1 MGEKVVLQMKGVKKY
16 FPGVKALDGVDFELR
31 KGEIHALLGENGAGK
46 STLIKILT
54 GLYSMTEGSIHIK
67 GEEVHMKSVKDARD
81 NRIAAIH
88 QEICLVPYVSV
99 ARNIYLGRELKN
111 KFGLM
116 DDKTMEAETQK
127 LLDRLGMDID
137 ASKEVRQYSIA
148 QQQLIEIAKALALDA
163 EILLMDEPT
172 SSLTEKEVTNLF
184 ETIRRLKENG
194 TSIIYISHRMEELF
208 ELSDRVT
215 VLRDGQYIDTFVT
228 AETNREELVAA
239 MVGRQLTDFYV
250 KDSVPQDEV
259 FMEVKN
265 LSHAGVFEDVSFTL
279 KKGEILG
286 VSGMVGAG
294 RSEVARAIVGID
306 KKTGGEVLLEGK
318 VLDIQ
323 KPIDAINAGVV
334 LIPENRKEEG
344 LVLEN
349 SVRFNTTLAVLK
361 EFIRGIIWNRKK
373 EESMVEEHINALK
386 IRTPHQEQL
395 ILNLSG
401 GNQQKVVIAK
411 WLATAPKVLIMDEP
425 TRGVDVGAKA
435 EIYTI
440 MNDLAKQGI
449 SIIMISSDLPEI
461 INMSDRVLVMR
472 EGKLAGILEKDEIGQ
487 EQIMRYAV

>member
-1 MGEKVVLQMKGVKKY
+1 MDEKVVLQMKGVKKY
-16 FPGVKALDGVDFELR
+16 FPGVKALDGVDFELH

-54 GLYSMTEGSIHIK
+54 GIYSMTEGSIHIK
-67 GEEVHMKSVKDARD
+67 GEEVHMKSVKDAREC
-81 NRIAAIH
+81 RIAAIH
-88 QEICLVPYVSV
+88 QEICLVPYISV
-99 ARNIYLGRELKN
+99 ARNVYLGRELKN
-111 KFGLM
+111 KLGLM
-116 DDKTMEAETQK
+116 DDKAMEAETQK

-137 ASKEVRQYSIA
+137 ASKEVRKYSIA

-172 SSLTEKEVTNLF
+172 SSLTEKEVVKLF

-194 TSIIYISHRMEELF
+194 TSIIYISHRMDELF
-208 ELSDRVT
+208 QLSDRVT
-215 VLRDGQYIDTFVT
+215 VLRDGQYIGTYVT
-228 AETNREELVAA
+228 AETTREELVAA
-239 MVGRQLTDFYV
+239 MVGRQLTEFYV
-250 KDSVPQDEV
+250 KDSVPQNEV

-265 LSHAGVFEDVSFTL
+265 LTRSGVFNDVSFTL

-306 KKTGGEVLLEGK
+306 PKDGGEVLLEGK
-318 VLDIQ
+318 QLSIQ
-323 KPIDAINAGVV
+323 KPKDAIDAGIV

-361 EFIRGIIWNRKK
+361 EFIRGVFWNRKK
-373 EESMVEEHINALK
+373 EEEIVAQHVNTLK
-386 IRTPHQEQL
+386 IRTPHFEQL

-411 WLATAPKVLIMDEP
+411 WLATEPKVLIMDEP

-440 MNDLAKQGI
+440 MNALAKQGI

-472 EGKLAGILEKDEIGQ
+472 EGNLAAILEKDEIGQ

>member
-1 MGEKVVLQMKGVKKY
+1 MDERTVLQMKGVKKY
-16 FPGVKALDGVDFELR
+16 FPGVKALDGVDFELK

-54 GLYSMTEGSIHIK
+54 GIYSMTEGSIHIK

-88 QEICLVPYVSV
+88 QEICLVPYISV
-99 ARNIYLGRELKN
+99 ARNVYLGRELRN
-111 KFGLM
+111 KLGLM

-172 SSLTEKEVTNLF
+172 SSLTEKEVVNLF
-184 ETIRRLKENG
+184 ETIRRLKDNG

-215 VLRDGQYIDTFVT
+215 VLRDGQYINTYVTKDTT
-228 AETNREELVAA
+228 REELVAA
-239 MVGRQLTDFYV
+239 MVGRQLTEFYV

-259 FMEVKN
+259 FLEVKN
-265 LSHAGVFEDVSFTL
+265 LSREGVFQNVSFTL

-306 KKTGGEVLLEGK
+306 EKQSGEVLLEGK
-318 VLDIQ
+318 PLDIQ
-323 KPIDAINAGVV
+323 KPIDAINAGIV

-361 EFIRGIIWNRKK
+361 EFIRGIFWNRKK
-373 EESMVEEHINALK
+373 EENIVDEHINSLK

-395 ILNLSG
+395 VLNLSG

-411 WLATAPKVLIMDEP
+411 WLATQPKVLIMDEP

-440 MNDLAKQGI
+440 MNSLAKQGI

-472 EGKLAGILEKDEIGQ
+472 EGNLAGILEKDEIGQ

>member
-1 MGEKVVLQMKGVKKY
+1 MDERTVLQMKGVKKY
-16 FPGVKALDGVDFELR
+16 FPGVKALDGVDFELK

-54 GLYSMTEGSIHIK
+54 GIYSMTEGSIHIK

-88 QEICLVPYVSV
+88 QEICLVPYISV
-99 ARNIYLGRELKN
+99 ARNVYLGRELKN
-111 KFGLM
+111 KLGLM
-116 DDKTMEAETQK
+116 DDKTMEEETQK
-127 LLDRLGMDID
+127 LLDKLGMDID

-172 SSLTEKEVTNLF
+172 SSLTEKEVTKLF

-215 VLRDGQYIDTFVT
+215 VLRDGQYINTYVTKDTT
-228 AETNREELVAA
+228 REELVAA
-239 MVGRQLTDFYV
+239 MVGRQLTEFYV

-259 FMEVKN
+259 YLEVKN
-265 LSHAGVFEDVSFTL
+265 LSHAGVFEDVSFSL

-306 KKTGGEVLLEGK
+306 PKDSGEVLLDGK
-318 VLDIQ
+318 ALNIQ
-323 KPIDAINAGVV
+323 KPIDAINAGIV

-361 EFIRGIIWNRKK
+361 QFIRGIFWNWKK
-373 EESMVEEHINALK
+373 EEEIVDEHINSLK
-386 IRTPHQEQL
+386 IRTPNQEQL

-411 WLATAPKVLIMDEP
+411 WLATNPKVLIMDEP

-440 MNDLAKQGI
+440 MNSLAKQGI

-487 EQIMRYAV
+487 EQIMRFAV

>member
-1 MGEKVVLQMKGVKKY
+1 M
-16 FPGVKALDGVDFELR
+16 
-31 KGEIHALLGENGAGK
+31 
-46 STLIKILT
+46 
-54 GLYSMTEGSIHIK
+54 
-67 GEEVHMKSVKDARD
+67 
-81 NRIAAIH
+81 
-88 QEICLVPYVSV
+88 
-99 ARNIYLGRELKN
+99 
-111 KFGLM
+111 
-116 DDKTMEAETQK
+116 
-127 LLDRLGMDID
+127 
-137 ASKEVRQYSIA
+137 
-148 QQQLIEIAKALALDA
+148 
-163 EILLMDEPT
+163 
-172 SSLTEKEVTNLF
+172 
-184 ETIRRLKENG
+184 
-194 TSIIYISHRMEELF
+194 
-208 ELSDRVT
+208 
-215 VLRDGQYIDTFVT
+215 
-228 AETNREELVAA
+228 AA
-239 MVGRQLTDFYV
+239 MVGRQLTEFYV

-259 FMEVKN
+259 YMEVKN
-265 LSHAGVFEDVSFTL
+265 LTRAGIFSDVSFTL

-306 KKTGGEVLLEGK
+306 AKDSGEVLLDGK
-318 VLDIQ
+318 ALNIQ
-323 KPIDAINAGVV
+323 KPIDAINAGIV

-361 EFIRGIIWNRKK
+361 EFIRGVIWNRKK
-373 EESMVEEHINALK
+373 EEEIVGEHVNTLK
-386 IRTPHQEQL
+386 IRTPHYEQL

-440 MNDLAKQGI
+440 MNSLAKQGI

-472 EGKLAGILEKDEIGQ
+472 EGNLAGILEKDEIGQ

>member
-1 MGEKVVLQMKGVKKY
+1 MDEKVVLQMKGVKKY

-116 DDKTMEAETQK
+116 DDKAMEAETQK

>member
-1 MGEKVVLQMKGVKKY
+1 MDERTVLQMKGVKKY
-16 FPGVKALDGVDFELR
+16 FPGVRALDGVDFELK

-54 GLYSMTEGSIHIK
+54 GIYSMTEGSIHIK

-88 QEICLVPYVSV
+88 QEICLVPYITV
-99 ARNIYLGRELKN
+99 ARNVYLGRELKA
-111 KFGLM
+111 KLGLM
-116 DDKTMEAETQK
+116 DDKTMEEETQK

-172 SSLTEKEVTNLF
+172 SSLTEKEVTKLF
-184 ETIRRLKENG
+184 DTIRRLKDNG

-208 ELSDRVT
+208 QLSDRVT
-215 VLRDGQYIDTFVT
+215 VLRDGQYIGTYVTKDTT
-228 AETNREELVAA
+228 REELVAA
-239 MVGRQLTDFYV
+239 MVGRQLTEFYV
-250 KDSVPQDEV
+250 KDSVPQEEV
-259 FMEVKN
+259 FLEVKN
-265 LSHAGVFEDVSFTL
+265 LSREGVFQDVSFAL
-279 KKGEILG
+279 RRGEILG

-306 KKTGGEVLLEGK
+306 PKNSGEVLLEGK
-318 VLDIQ
+318 TLNIQ
-323 KPIDAINAGVV
+323 KPIDAINAGIV

-361 EFIRGIIWNRKK
+361 EFIRGIFWNRKK
-373 EESMVEEHINALK
+373 EEDIVDSHIKSLN

-411 WLATAPKVLIMDEP
+411 WLATQPKVLIMDEP

-440 MNDLAKQGI
+440 MNSLAKQGI

-472 EGKLAGILEKDEIGQ
+472 EGKLAGILDKDEIGQ

>member
-1 MGEKVVLQMKGVKKY
+1 MDEKVVLQMKGVKKY

>member
-1 MGEKVVLQMKGVKKY
+1 MDEQVVLQMKGVKKY

-172 SSLTEKEVTNLF
+172 SSLTEKEVTGLF

-215 VLRDGQYIDTFVT
+215 VLRDGQYIDTYVT

-265 LSHAGVFEDVSFTL
+265 LSHAGVFQDVSFTL

-334 LIPENRKEEG
+334 LIPENRKEEC

-373 EESMVEEHINALK
+373 EESVVEEHINALK

>member
-1 MGEKVVLQMKGVKKY
+1 MDEKVVLQMKGVKKY

-81 NRIAAIH
+81 CRIAAIH

-99 ARNIYLGRELKN
+99 ARNIYLGRELRN

-172 SSLTEKEVTNLF
+172 SSLTEKEVVNLF

-265 LSHAGVFEDVSFTL
+265 LSRAGVFEDVSFTL

-306 KKTGGEVLLEGK
+306 EKSSGEVLLDGQ
-318 VLDIQ
+318 LLNIQ

-349 SVRFNTTLAVLK
+349 SVRFNTTLSVLK
-361 EFIRGIIWNRKK
+361 EFIRGIFWNWKK
-373 EESMVEEHINALK
+373 EESMVDEHINALK

-411 WLATAPKVLIMDEP
+411 WLATKPKVLIMDEP

>member
-1 MGEKVVLQMKGVKKY
+1 MDEKVVLQMKGVKKY
-16 FPGVKALDGVDFELR
+16 FPGVKALDGVDFELQ

-54 GLYSMTEGSIHIK
+54 GIYSMTEGSIHIK
-67 GEEVHMKSVKDARD
+67 GEEVHMKTVKDARD

-88 QEICLVPYVSV
+88 QEICLVPYISV
-99 ARNIYLGRELKN
+99 ARNVYLGRELKN
-111 KFGLM
+111 KLGLM

-137 ASKEVRQYSIA
+137 ASREVRQYTIA

-172 SSLTEKEVTNLF
+172 SSLTEKEVAKLF
-184 ETIRRLKENG
+184 EIIHRLKENG
-194 TSIIYISHRMEELF
+194 TSIIYISHRMDELF
-208 ELSDRVT
+208 QLSDRVT
-215 VLRDGQYIDTFVT
+215 VLRDGQYIGTYVT
-228 AETNREELVAA
+228 ANTTRDELVAA

-250 KDSVPQDEV
+250 KDSVPQEDV
-259 FMEVKN
+259 FLEVKN
-265 LSHAGVFEDVSFTL
+265 LSRTGVFSDVSFTL

-306 KKTGGEVLLEGK
+306 PKDSGEVLLEGK
-318 VLDIQ
+318 PLNIQ
-323 KPIDAINAGVV
+323 KPKDAIDAGIV

-349 SVRFNTTLAVLK
+349 SVRFNTTLAVLDA
-361 EFIRGIIWNRKK
+361 FIRGINWNRKK
-373 EESMVEEHINALK
+373 EEEIVGEHAKTLK
-386 IRTPHQEQL
+386 IRTPHFEQL

-411 WLATAPKVLIMDEP
+411 WLATEPKVLIMDEP

-440 MNDLAKQGI
+440 MNTLAKQGI
-449 SIIMISSDLPEI
+449 SIIMISSELPEI

-487 EQIMRYAV
+487 EQIMRFAV

>member
-1 MGEKVVLQMKGVKKY
+1 MDERTVLQMKGVKKY
-16 FPGVKALDGVDFELR
+16 FPGVRALDGVDFELK

-54 GLYSMTEGSIHIK
+54 GIYSMTEGSIHIK

-88 QEICLVPYVSV
+88 QEICLVPYISV
-99 ARNIYLGRELKN
+99 ARNVYLGRELKT
-111 KFGLM
+111 KLGLM
-116 DDKTMEAETQK
+116 DDKTMEEETQK

-172 SSLTEKEVTNLF
+172 SSLTEKEVTKLF
-184 ETIRRLKENG
+184 DTIRRLKDNG

-208 ELSDRVT
+208 QLSDRVT
-215 VLRDGQYIDTFVT
+215 VLRDGQYIGTYVTKDTT
-228 AETNREELVAA
+228 REELVAA
-239 MVGRQLTDFYV
+239 MVGRQLTEFYV
-250 KDSVPQDEV
+250 KDSVPQEEV
-259 FMEVKN
+259 FLEVKN
-265 LSHAGVFEDVSFTL
+265 LSREGVFQDVSFAL
-279 KKGEILG
+279 RRGEILG

-306 KKTGGEVLLEGK
+306 PKNSGEVLLEGK
-318 VLDIQ
+318 TLNIQ
-323 KPIDAINAGVV
+323 KPIDAINAGIV

-361 EFIRGIIWNRKK
+361 EFIRGIFWNRKK
-373 EESMVEEHINALK
+373 EEDIVDSHIKSLN

-411 WLATAPKVLIMDEP
+411 WLATQPKVLIMDEP

-440 MNDLAKQGI
+440 MNSLAKQGI

-472 EGKLAGILEKDEIGQ
+472 EGKLAGILDKDEIGQ

>member
-1 MGEKVVLQMKGVKKY
+1 MDEQVVLQMKGVKKY

-172 SSLTEKEVTNLF
+172 SSLTEKEVTGLF

-215 VLRDGQYIDTFVT
+215 VLRDGQYIDTYVT

-265 LSHAGVFEDVSFTL
+265 LSHAGVFQDVSFTL

-373 EESMVEEHINALK
+373 EESVVEEHINALK

>member
-1 MGEKVVLQMKGVKKY
+1 MDEKVVLQMKGVKKY
-16 FPGVKALDGVDFELR
+16 FPGVKALDGVDFELQ

-54 GLYSMTEGSIHIK
+54 GIYSMTEGSIHIK
-67 GEEVHMKSVKDARD
+67 GEEVHMKTVKDARD

-88 QEICLVPYVSV
+88 QEICLVPYISV
-99 ARNIYLGRELKN
+99 ARNVYLGRELKN
-111 KFGLM
+111 KLGLM

-137 ASKEVRQYSIA
+137 ASREVRQYTIA

-172 SSLTEKEVTNLF
+172 SSLTEKEVAKLF
-184 ETIRRLKENG
+184 EIIHRLKENG
-194 TSIIYISHRMEELF
+194 TSIIYISHRMDELF
-208 ELSDRVT
+208 QLSDRVT
-215 VLRDGQYIDTFVT
+215 VLRDGQYIGTYVT
-228 AETNREELVAA
+228 ANTTRDELVAA

-250 KDSVPQDEV
+250 KDSVPQEDV
-259 FMEVKN
+259 FLEVKN
-265 LSHAGVFEDVSFTL
+265 LSRTGVFSDVSFTL

-306 KKTGGEVLLEGK
+306 PKDSGEVLLEGK
-318 VLDIQ
+318 PLNIQ
-323 KPIDAINAGVV
+323 KPKDAIDAGIV

-349 SVRFNTTLAVLK
+349 SVRFNTTLAVL
-361 EFIRGIIWNRKK
+361 EAFIRGINWNRKK
-373 EESMVEEHINALK
+373 EEEIVGEHAKTLK
-386 IRTPHQEQL
+386 IRTPHFEQL

-411 WLATAPKVLIMDEP
+411 WLATEPKVLIMDEP

-440 MNDLAKQGI
+440 MNTLAKQGI
-449 SIIMISSDLPEI
+449 SIIMISSELPEI

-487 EQIMRYAV
+487 EQIMRFAV

>member
-1 MGEKVVLQMKGVKKY
+1 MDERTVLQMKGVKKY
-16 FPGVKALDGVDFELR
+16 FPGVKALDGVDFELK

-54 GLYSMTEGSIHIK
+54 GIYSMTEGSIHIK

-88 QEICLVPYVSV
+88 QEICLVPYISV
-99 ARNIYLGRELKN
+99 ARNVYLGRELKT
-111 KFGLM
+111 KLGLM
-116 DDKTMEAETQK
+116 DDKTMEEETQK

-137 ASKEVRQYSIA
+137 AAKEVRQYSIA

-172 SSLTEKEVTNLF
+172 SSLTEKEVTKLF
-184 ETIRRLKENG
+184 ETIRRLKDNG

-215 VLRDGQYIDTFVT
+215 VLRDGQYIGTYVTKDTT
-228 AETNREELVAA
+228 REELVAA
-239 MVGRQLTDFYV
+239 MVGRQLTEFYV

-265 LSHAGVFEDVSFTL
+265 LSREGVFQDVSFTL

-306 KKTGGEVLLEGK
+306 AKDGGEVLLEGK
-318 VLDIQ
+318 ALNIQ
-323 KPIDAINAGVV
+323 KPIDAINAGIV

-361 EFIRGIIWNRKK
+361 QFIRGVIWNRKK
-373 EESMVEEHINALK
+373 EEGIVDSHIKSLK

-411 WLATAPKVLIMDEP
+411 WLATEPKVLIMDEP

-440 MNDLAKQGI
+440 MNSLAKQGI

-461 INMSDRVLVMR
+461 INMSDRVMVMR

-487 EQIMRYAV
+487 EQIMRFAV

>member
-1 MGEKVVLQMKGVKKY
+1 MDERTVLQMKGVKKY
-16 FPGVKALDGVDFELR
+16 FPGVKALDGVDFELK

-54 GLYSMTEGSIHIK
+54 GIYSMTEGSIHIK
-67 GEEVHMKSVKDARD
+67 GEEVHMKSVKDARE

-88 QEICLVPYVSV
+88 QEICLVPYISV
-99 ARNIYLGRELKN
+99 ARNIYLGRELRN
-111 KFGLM
+111 KLGLM

-127 LLDRLGMDID
+127 LLDQLGMDID

-184 ETIRRLKENG
+184 ETIRRLKDNG

-215 VLRDGQYIDTFVT
+215 VLRDGQYIGTYVT
-228 AETNREELVAA
+228 QETTREELVAA
-239 MVGRQLTDFYV
+239 MVGRQLTEFYV

-259 FMEVKN
+259 YLEVKN
-265 LSHAGVFEDVSFTL
+265 LSRNGVFQDVSFTL
-279 KKGEILG
+279 RKGEILG

-306 KKTGGEVLLEGK
+306 AKNGGEVLLEGK
-318 VLDIQ
+318 SLNIQ
-323 KPIDAINAGVV
+323 KPIDAINAGIV

-361 EFIRGIIWNRKK
+361 QFIRGIFWNRKK
-373 EESMVEEHINALK
+373 EEEIVDGHINSLK

-411 WLATAPKVLIMDEP
+411 WLATEPKVLIMDEP

-440 MNDLAKQGI
+440 MNSLAKQGI

-472 EGKLAGILEKDEIGQ
+472 EGKLAGILDKDEIGQ

>member
-1 MGEKVVLQMKGVKKY
+1 MDERTVLQMKGVKKY
-16 FPGVKALDGVDFELR
+16 FPGVRALDGVDFELK

-54 GLYSMTEGSIHIK
+54 GIYSMTEGSIHIK

-88 QEICLVPYVSV
+88 QEICLVPYISV
-99 ARNIYLGRELKN
+99 ARNVYLGRELKT
-111 KFGLM
+111 KLGLM
-116 DDKTMEAETQK
+116 DDKTMEEETQK

-172 SSLTEKEVTNLF
+172 SSLTEKEVTKLF

-215 VLRDGQYIDTFVT
+215 VLRDGMYIGTYVT
-228 AETNREELVAA
+228 AETTREELVAA
-239 MVGRQLTDFYV
+239 MVGRQLTEFYV
-250 KDSVPQDEV
+250 KDSAPQEEV
-259 FMEVKN
+259 FLEVKN
-265 LSHAGVFEDVSFTL
+265 LSREGVFQDVSFTL
-279 KKGEILG
+279 RKGEILG

-306 KKTGGEVLLEGK
+306 PKNSGEVLLEGK
-318 VLDIQ
+318 SLNIQ
-323 KPIDAINAGVV
+323 KPIDAIKAGIV

-361 EFIRGIIWNRKK
+361 QFIRGVIWNRKK
-373 EESMVEEHINALK
+373 EEDIVDSHIKSLN

-411 WLATAPKVLIMDEP
+411 WLATEPKVLIMDEP
-425 TRGVDVGAKA
+425 TRGFNDTATT

-440 MNDLAKQGI
+440 MNSLAKQGI

-472 EGKLAGILEKDEIGQ
+472 EGKLAGILDKDEIGQ

>member
-1 MGEKVVLQMKGVKKY
+1 MDERTVLQMKGVKKY
-16 FPGVKALDGVDFELR
+16 FPGVKALDGVDFELK

-54 GLYSMTEGSIHIK
+54 GIYSMTEGSIHIK

-88 QEICLVPYVSV
+88 QEICLVPYISV
-99 ARNIYLGRELKN
+99 ARNVYLGRELRN
-111 KFGLM
+111 KLGLM
-116 DDKTMEAETQK
+116 DDKTMETETQK

-172 SSLTEKEVTNLF
+172 SSLTEKEVVNLF
-184 ETIRRLKENG
+184 ETIRRLKDNG

-215 VLRDGQYIDTFVT
+215 VLRDGQYINTYVTKDTT
-228 AETNREELVAA
+228 REELVAA
-239 MVGRQLTDFYV
+239 MVGRQLTEFYV

-259 FMEVKN
+259 FLEVKN
-265 LSHAGVFEDVSFTL
+265 LSREGVFQNVSFTL

-306 KKTGGEVLLEGK
+306 EKQSGEVLLEGK
-318 VLDIQ
+318 PLDIQ
-323 KPIDAINAGVV
+323 KPIDAINAGIV

-361 EFIRGIIWNRKK
+361 EFIRGIFWNRKK
-373 EESMVEEHINALK
+373 EENIVDEHINSLN

-395 ILNLSG
+395 VLNLSG

-411 WLATAPKVLIMDEP
+411 WLATQPKVLIMDEP

-440 MNDLAKQGI
+440 MNSLAKQGI

-472 EGKLAGILEKDEIGQ
+472 EGNLAGILEKDEIGQ

>member
-1 MGEKVVLQMKGVKKY
+1 MDANVVLQMKGVKKY
-16 FPGVKALDGVDFELR
+16 FPGVKALDCVDFELR

-54 GLYSMTEGSIHIK
+54 GIYSMTEGSIHIK
-67 GEEVHMKSVKDARD
+67 GEEVHMKTVKDARE
-81 NRIAAIH
+81 NHIAAIH

-99 ARNIYLGRELKN
+99 ARNIYLGRELKT
-111 KFGLM
+111 KLGLM
-116 DDKTMEAETQK
+116 DDKTMEEETQK
-127 LLDRLGMDID
+127 LLDSLGMDID
-137 ASKEVRQYSIA
+137 ASKEVRQYTIA
-148 QQQLIEIAKALALDA
+148 QQQLIEIAKALALNA

-172 SSLTEKEVTNLF
+172 SSLTEKEVVKLF
-184 ETIRRLKENG
+184 EIIHRLKENG
-194 TSIIYISHRMEELF
+194 TSIIYISHRMDELF
-208 ELSDRVT
+208 QLSDRVT
-215 VLRDGQYIDTFVT
+215 VLRDGQYIGTYITEDTT
-228 AETNREELVAA
+228 REELVAA

-250 KDSVPQDEV
+250 KDSVPQEEV
-259 FMEVKN
+259 FLEVKN
-265 LSHAGVFEDVSFTL
+265 LSRAGVFNDVSFTL

-306 KKTGGEVLLEGK
+306 PKNSGEVLLEGQ
-318 VLDIQ
+318 LLNIQ
-323 KPIDAINAGVV
+323 KPKDAIDAGIV

-349 SVRFNTTLAVLK
+349 SVRFNTTLAVLS
-361 EFIRGIIWNRKK
+361 EFIRGINWNRKK
-373 EESMVEEHINALK
+373 EEEIVGEHVKALN
-386 IRTPHQEQL
+386 IRTPHFEQM

-411 WLATAPKVLIMDEP
+411 WLATEPKVLIMDEP

-440 MNDLAKQGI
+440 MNSLAKQGI

-472 EGKLAGILEKDEIGQ
+472 EGRLAGILEKDEIGQ

>member
-1 MGEKVVLQMKGVKKY
+1 MDERTVLQMKGVKKY
-16 FPGVKALDGVDFELR
+16 FPGVKALDGVDFELQ

-54 GLYSMTEGSIHIK
+54 GIYSMTEGSIHIK
-67 GEEVHMKSVKDARD
+67 GEEVHMKSVKDARE

-88 QEICLVPYVSV
+88 QEICLVPYISV
-99 ARNIYLGRELKN
+99 ARNVYLGRELKN
-111 KFGLM
+111 KLGLM

-172 SSLTEKEVTNLF
+172 SSLTEKEVTKLF

-194 TSIIYISHRMEELF
+194 TSIIYISHRMDELF

-215 VLRDGQYIDTFVT
+215 VLRDGQYIGTYVTKDTT
-228 AETNREELVAA
+228 REELVAA
-239 MVGRQLTDFYV
+239 MVGRQLTEFYV
-250 KDSVPQDEV
+250 KDSVPQEEV
-259 FMEVKN
+259 YLEVKN
-265 LSHAGVFEDVSFTL
+265 LSRAGVFLDVSFSL

-306 KKTGGEVLLEGK
+306 AKDSGEVLLEGK
-318 VLDIQ
+318 LLDIK
-323 KPIDAINAGVV
+323 KPIDAINAGIV

-361 EFIRGIIWNRKK
+361 EFIRGVFWNRKK
-373 EESMVEEHINALK
+373 EEEIVGEHVKTLN
-386 IRTPHQEQL
+386 IRTPHYEQL

-411 WLATAPKVLIMDEP
+411 WLATQPKILIMDEP

-440 MNDLAKQGI
+440 MNSLAKQGI

-472 EGKLAGILEKDEIGQ
+472 EGKLAGVLSKDEIGQ

>member
-1 MGEKVVLQMKGVKKY
+1 MDANVVLQMKGVKKY

-54 GLYSMTEGSIHIK
+54 GIYSMTEGSIHIK
-67 GEEVHMKSVKDARD
+67 GEEVHMKTVKDARK

-88 QEICLVPYVSV
+88 QEICLVPYISV

-111 KFGLM
+111 KLGLM
-116 DDKTMEAETQK
+116 DDKTMEEETQK
-127 LLDRLGMDID
+127 LLDKLGMDID

-163 EILLMDEPT
+163 EVLLMDEPT
-172 SSLTEKEVTNLF
+172 SSLTEKEVVKLF

-194 TSIIYISHRMEELF
+194 TSIIYISHRMDELF
-208 ELSDRVT
+208 QLSDRVT
-215 VLRDGQYIDTFVT
+215 VLRDGQYIGTYVT
-228 AETNREELVAA
+228 ADTTREELVAA

-259 FMEVKN
+259 YMEVKN
-265 LSHAGVFEDVSFTL
+265 LTRAGVFNNVSFTL

-306 KKTGGEVLLEGK
+306 AKDGGQVFLDGK
-318 VLDIQ
+318 ELNIQ
-323 KPIDAINAGVV
+323 KPKDAIDAGIV

-349 SVRFNTTLAVLK
+349 SVRFNTTLAVLG
-361 EFIRGIIWNRKK
+361 EFIRGVFWNRKK
-373 EESMVEEHINALK
+373 EEEIVDHHVKTLNV
-386 IRTPHQEQL
+386 RTPHFEQL

-411 WLATAPKVLIMDEP
+411 WLATEPKVLIMDEP

-440 MNDLAKQGI
+440 MNALAKQGI

-472 EGKLAGILEKDEIGQ
+472 EGNLAGILEKDEIGQ

>member
-1 MGEKVVLQMKGVKKY
+1 MDERTVLQMKGVKKY
-16 FPGVKALDGVDFELR
+16 FPGVKALDGVDFELK

-54 GLYSMTEGSIHIK
+54 GIYSMTEGSIHIK

-88 QEICLVPYVSV
+88 QEICLVPYISV
-99 ARNIYLGRELKN
+99 ARNVYLGRELKT
-111 KFGLM
+111 KLGLM
-116 DDKTMEAETQK
+116 DDKTMEEETQK

-137 ASKEVRQYSIA
+137 AAKEVRQYSIA

-172 SSLTEKEVTNLF
+172 SSLTEKEVTKLF
-184 ETIRRLKENG
+184 ETIRRLKDSG

-215 VLRDGQYIDTFVT
+215 VLRDGQYIGTYVTKDTT
-228 AETNREELVAA
+228 REELVAA
-239 MVGRQLTDFYV
+239 MVGRQLTEFYV

-265 LSHAGVFEDVSFTL
+265 LSRAGVFQDVSFTL
-279 KKGEILG
+279 RKGEILG

-306 KKTGGEVLLEGK
+306 AKDGGEVLLEGK
-318 VLDIQ
+318 ALNIQ
-323 KPIDAINAGVV
+323 KPIDAINAGIV

-361 EFIRGIIWNRKK
+361 QFIRGVIWNRKK
-373 EESMVEEHINALK
+373 EEGIVDSHIKSLK

-411 WLATAPKVLIMDEP
+411 WLATEPKVLIMDEP

-440 MNDLAKQGI
+440 MNSLAKQGI

-461 INMSDRVLVMR
+461 INMSDRVMVMR
-472 EGKLAGILEKDEIGQ
+472 EGKLAGILDKDEIGQ
-487 EQIMRYAV
+487 EQIMRFAV

>member
-1 MGEKVVLQMKGVKKY
+1 MDERTVLQMKGVKKY
-16 FPGVKALDGVDFELR
+16 FPGVKALDGVDFELQ

-54 GLYSMTEGSIHIK
+54 GIYSMTEGSIHIK
-67 GEEVHMKSVKDARD
+67 GEEVHMKSVKDARE

-88 QEICLVPYVSV
+88 QEICLVPYISV
-99 ARNIYLGRELKN
+99 ARNVYLGRELKN
-111 KFGLM
+111 KLGLM

-172 SSLTEKEVTNLF
+172 SSLTEKEVTKLF

-194 TSIIYISHRMEELF
+194 TSIIYISHRMDELF

-215 VLRDGQYIDTFVT
+215 VLRDGQYIGTYVTKDTT
-228 AETNREELVAA
+228 REELVAA
-239 MVGRQLTDFYV
+239 MVGRQLTEFYV
-250 KDSVPQDEV
+250 KDSVPQEEV
-259 FMEVKN
+259 YLEVKN
-265 LSHAGVFEDVSFTL
+265 LSRAGVFQDVSFSL

-306 KKTGGEVLLEGK
+306 AKDSGEVLLEGK
-318 VLDIQ
+318 LLDIK
-323 KPIDAINAGVV
+323 KPIDAINAGIV

-361 EFIRGIIWNRKK
+361 EFIRGVFWNRKK
-373 EESMVEEHINALK
+373 EEEIVGEHVKTLN
-386 IRTPHQEQL
+386 IRTPHYEQL

-411 WLATAPKVLIMDEP
+411 WLATQPKILIMDEP

-440 MNDLAKQGI
+440 MNSLAKQGI

-472 EGKLAGILEKDEIGQ
+472 EGKLAGVLSKDEIGQ